1 MGQSGRD
8 GSRGWC
14 DARRGRLL
22 GPVSG
27 WYSLGVNGLDAA
39 LRRPVV
45 LKGGALGKVLLDF
58 LQRDDSA
65 SFGGEKLVP
74 DALNFAA
81 EFQIGLK

>member
-1 MGQSGRD
+1 MNR
-8 GSRGWC
+8 
-14 DARRGRLL
+14 
-22 GPVSG
+22 
-27 WYSLGVNGLDAA
+27 LDAA

-45 LKGGALGKVLLDF
+45 LKGGALGKVLFDF